1 MTGLIEFQCLLDY
14 DYGRLLRTN
23 SPSPQSKFREKEKMK
38 QKNTM
43 QKTTLIKDS

>member
-1 MTGLIEFQCLLDY
+1 MTGLINFQCLL

-23 SPSPQSKFREKEKMK
+23 SPSATSKFREKEKTK

-43 QKTTLIKDS
+43 QKTTHKR